1 MADIA
6 LVVVEEFERGT
17 KRAALMMR
25 RGSQEPPAGDGDGC
39 DRPASASGRRSKQSA
54 WAPAAAAGAV
64 VARADTGGALGMAAA
79 DGFFSA

>member
-6 LVVVEEFERGT
+6 LLVIEEFERGT

-25 RGSQEPPAGDGDGC
+25 RGSQEPPACDGYGC
-39 DRPASASGRRSKQSA
+39 DRPAFASGRSNQSA
-54 WAPAAAAGAV
+54 WAPASVAVAG
-64 VARADTGGALGMAAA
+64 VARAETGGALGMAAA